1 MEAIELRLFAARLQA
16 VCDEMGVVL
25 RRAAFSP
32 NIKDRLDFSCALFTP
47 AGLLLAQAAHI
58 PVHLGSMAFAMRALV
73 AGIDWQPGD
82 VAIVNDPFLGG
93 THLPDVTVVTPVFAP
108 RQGRER
114 SGVDGRV
121 PSAAAAGD
129 ELVAFVVDRA
139 HHANIGASEPGSM
152 PVSRSLAEEGVLIPP
167 QLLLRDGVLQ
177 PGIRPAL
184 AAIAAAAGDTGAGL
198 QDAPDLLEHPAL
210 ADVRAQVS
218 ANEIGKARVLA
229 LHARGTTAQWH
240 AGAAAL
246 DAYAE
251 RMARSALAQL
261 PQGEVTYTDLL
272 DDDGQGNLDLPIT
285 LRVRVRD
292 DGIEV
297 DFTGTAAQVAGNVNC
312 PLSVTA
318 AAVFYVFRCLL
329 PAETPACAGTFAP
342 IRLAAPEGC
351 LVNARAP
358 AAVAAGNVETSMRIV
373 DALLGALAQLQ
384 PARFPAAS
392 QGTMNNV
399 AMGNRVAMGSRTARG
414 RWDYYETIAGGHGAS
429 ARAAGLSARHAHMTN
444 TLNTPIESLEAHY
457 PLRVRRYARRRDGGG
472 EGVHAGGAGVEKEFE
487 FLAPARV
494 SLLGERR
501 RRGPWGLAG
510 GRDGAPGLNLLNG
523 EAVGGKVSFSAA
535 EGDRLLLRTPGGG
548 GWGAPDAGDA

>member
-16 VCDEMGVVL
+16 VCDEMGVAL

-58 PVHLGSMAFAMRALV
+58 PVHLGSMAFAMRGLV
-73 AGIDWQPGD
+73 ARFAWAPGD
-82 VAIVNDPFLGG
+82 VVIVNDPFLGG
-93 THLPDVTVVTPVFAP
+93 THLPDVTVVTPVFALH
-108 RQGRER
+108 GDA
-114 SGVDGRV
+114 VDASEGQV
-121 PSAAAAGD
+121 QPGPI
-129 ELVAFVVDRA
+129 AFVVSRA

-152 PVSRSLAEEGVLIPP
+152 PVSRSLAEEGVLIAP
-167 QLLLRDGVLQ
+167 QLLLSGGALA
-177 PGIRPAL
+177 PPIRPAL
-184 AAIAAAAGDTGAGL
+184 AAIAGVA
-198 QDAPDLLEHPAL
+198 DASGEADLLALPAL

-229 LHARGTTAQWH
+229 LVARTGLAGWD
-240 AGAAAL
+240 AGADAL

-251 RMARSALAQL
+251 RLARSALAQL
-261 PQGEVTYTDLL
+261 PAGEASFTDLL
-272 DDDGQGNLDLPIT
+272 DDDGQGNLDLAIT
-285 LRVRVRD
+285 LRLRVHG
-292 DGIEV
+292 DGIDV
-297 DFTGTAAQVAGNVNC
+297 DFTGTVPQVEGNVNC

-318 AAVFYVFRCLL
+318 AAVYYVFRCLL
-329 PAETPACAGTFAP
+329 PAEAPACAGTFAP
-342 IRLAAPEGC
+342 IRLHAPEGC

-373 DALLGALAQLQ
+373 DALQGALAQLL

-399 AMGNRVAMGSRTARG
+399 AMGSRTTLG

-429 ARAAGLSARHAHMTN
+429 AHAPGLSARHAHMTN

-457 PLRVRRYARRRDGGG
+457 PLRIRRYARRRDGGG
-472 EGVHAGGAGVEKEFE
+472 EGLHRGGAGVEKEFE
-487 FLAPARV
+487 FLAPTRV

-510 GRDGAPGLNLLNG
+510 GQPGAAGANLLNG
-523 EAVGGKVSFSAA
+523 TSIAGKMSFDAQP
-535 EGDRLLLRTPGGG
+535 GDRLLLRTPGGG
-548 GWGAPDAGDA
+548 GWGRAAGGEHG